1 MTDWTWISADLLH
14 LIHDEQIA
22 EHGGL
27 PGVRDENGLLS
38 ALARPQQL
46 ANYGEPDLAE
56 LAASYLF
63 GLAKNHGYS
72 DGNKRAA
79 WAVARTF
86 LLLNGYGVVTN
97 GIDAVRM
104 VEAVAA
110 SEFNESEV
118 ADWFRARLQKDKGQ
132 PHG

>member
-1 MTDWTWISADLLH
+1 MTDWTWISAELLH

-27 PGVRDENGLLS
+27 PGVRDKNGLLS

-46 ANYGEPDLAE
+46 ANYGKPDLAE

-79 WAVARTF
+79 WAAARTF
-86 LLLNGYGVVTN
+86 LLLNRYAVVTN

-110 SEFNESEV
+110 SEFSESEV
-118 ADWFRARLQKDKGQ
+118 ADWFRARLQKDKI
-132 PHG
+132 